1 LAGGKAQLECLS
13 GIFLQIYVMLY
24 QKEQS
29 MKHWK
34 PAVIAALWSGALYA
48 APMPVVASFSILGD
62 VAQQIGGERVAVQS
76 LVGANQDAHAYNLTS
91 GDIKKIREA
100 RLVLLNGLGLEK
112 AELQRAVK
120 QSKVASAEATAGI
133 KPLAADEHHHEHNHG
148 HDHDHG
154 EFDPHVWN
162 DPVLMQR
169 YAANVAIA
177 LIKADPA
184 GSRYYQQRFK
194 DYQNVLNQ
202 LNNYANQQFGA
213 VAPAKRKVL
222 TGHDS
227 FAYLGK
233 RYQVK
238 FISPQGVSSEAEPS
252 ARQIAAIIRQIKAE
266 NVKAVFTENIKDGRM
281 IARIAKETGVKVSGG
296 LYADALSSGAP
307 AGTYAD
313 MFRYNVRVMSEAM
326 K

>member
-1 LAGGKAQLECLS
+1 
-13 GIFLQIYVMLY
+13 
-24 QKEQS
+24 

-91 GDIKKIREA
+91 SDIKKIREA

-281 IARIAKETGVKVSGG
+281 IERIAKETGVKVSGR

>member
-1 LAGGKAQLECLS
+1 
-13 GIFLQIYVMLY
+13 
-24 QKEQS
+24 

-62 VAQQIGGERVAVQS
+62 LAQQIGGERVAVQS

-91 GDIKKIREA
+91 SDIKKIREA

>member
-1 LAGGKAQLECLS
+1 
-13 GIFLQIYVMLY
+13 
-24 QKEQS
+24 

-91 GDIKKIREA
+91 SDIKKIREA

>member
-1 LAGGKAQLECLS
+1 
-13 GIFLQIYVMLY
+13 
-24 QKEQS
+24 

-34 PAVIAALWSGALYA
+34 PAAIAALWSGALYA

-62 VAQQIGGERVAVQS
+62 VVQQIGGERVTVQN

-133 KPLAADEHHHEHNHG
+133 KPLTADEHHHEHGHD

-252 ARQIAAIIRQIKAE
+252 ARQITAIIRQIKAE

>member
-1 LAGGKAQLECLS
+1 
-13 GIFLQIYVMLY
+13 
-24 QKEQS
+24 

-91 GDIKKIREA
+91 SDIKKIREA

-252 ARQIAAIIRQIKAE
+252 ARQITAIIRQIKAE

>member
-1 LAGGKAQLECLS
+1 
-13 GIFLQIYVMLY
+13 
-24 QKEQS
+24 

-34 PAVIAALWSGALYA
+34 PAAIAALWSGALYA

-62 VAQQIGGERVAVQS
+62 VAQQIGGERVVVQS

-100 RLVLLNGLGLEK
+100 QLVLLNGLGLEK

>member
-1 LAGGKAQLECLS
+1 
-13 GIFLQIYVMLY
+13 
-24 QKEQS
+24 

-91 GDIKKIREA
+91 SDIKKIREA

-133 KPLAADEHHHEHNHG
+133 KPLAADEHHHEHDHD

>member
-1 LAGGKAQLECLS
+1 
-13 GIFLQIYVMLY
+13 
-24 QKEQS
+24 

-91 GDIKKIREA
+91 SDIKKIREA

-194 DYQNVLNQ
+194 DYQHVLNQ

-266 NVKAVFTENIKDGRM
+266 NVQAVFTENIKDGRM

>member
-1 LAGGKAQLECLS
+1 
-13 GIFLQIYVMLY
+13 
-24 QKEQS
+24 

-34 PAVIAALWSGALYA
+34 PAAIAALWSGALYA

-62 VAQQIGGERVAVQS
+62 VAQQIGGERVGVQN

-194 DYQNVLNQ
+194 DYQHVLNQ

>member
-1 LAGGKAQLECLS
+1 
-13 GIFLQIYVMLY
+13 
-24 QKEQS
+24 

-62 VAQQIGGERVAVQS
+62 VAQQIGGERVAVQN

-133 KPLAADEHHHEHNHG
+133 KPLAADEHHHEHGHD

>member
-1 LAGGKAQLECLS
+1 
-13 GIFLQIYVMLY
+13 
-24 QKEQS
+24 

-133 KPLAADEHHHEHNHG
+133 KPLAADEYHHEHGHG

-194 DYQNVLNQ
+194 DYQHVLNQ

-252 ARQIAAIIRQIKAE
+252 ARQITAIIRQIKAE

>member
-1 LAGGKAQLECLS
+1 
-13 GIFLQIYVMLY
+13 
-24 QKEQS
+24 

-34 PAVIAALWSGALYA
+34 PAVITALWSGALYA

-91 GDIKKIREA
+91 SDIKKIREA

-120 QSKVASAEATAGI
+120 QSTVASAEATAGI

>member
-1 LAGGKAQLECLS
+1 
-13 GIFLQIYVMLY
+13 
-24 QKEQS
+24 

-133 KPLAADEHHHEHNHG
+133 KPLAADEHHHEHGHD

-202 LNNYANQQFGA
+202 LNNYANRQFGA

-252 ARQIAAIIRQIKAE
+252 ARQITAIIRQIKAE

>member
-1 LAGGKAQLECLS
+1 
-13 GIFLQIYVMLY
+13 
-24 QKEQS
+24 

-91 GDIKKIREA
+91 SDIKKIREA

-194 DYQNVLNQ
+194 DYQHVLNQ

>member
-1 LAGGKAQLECLS
+1 
-13 GIFLQIYVMLY
+13 
-24 QKEQS
+24 

-252 ARQIAAIIRQIKAE
+252 ARQITAIIRQIKAE

-326 K
+326 R

>member
-1 LAGGKAQLECLS
+1 
-13 GIFLQIYVMLY
+13 
-24 QKEQS
+24 
-29 MKHWK
+29 
-34 PAVIAALWSGALYA
+34 
-48 APMPVVASFSILGD
+48 MPVVASFSILGD
-62 VAQQIGGERVAVQS
+62 VAQQIGGERVTVQN

-133 KPLAADEHHHEHNHG
+133 KPLAADEHHHEHGHD

>member
-1 LAGGKAQLECLS
+1 
-13 GIFLQIYVMLY
+13 
-24 QKEQS
+24 

-34 PAVIAALWSGALYA
+34 PAAIAALWSGALYA

-62 VAQQIGGERVAVQS
+62 VAQQIGGERVAVQN

-296 LYADALSSGAP
+296 LYADALSSSAP

-313 MFRYNVRVMSEAM
+313 IFRYNVRVMS
-326 K
+326 

>member
-1 LAGGKAQLECLS
+1 
-13 GIFLQIYVMLY
+13 
-24 QKEQS
+24 

-34 PAVIAALWSGALYA
+34 LAVIAALWSGALYA

-133 KPLAADEHHHEHNHG
+133 KPLAADEHHHEHGHD

-252 ARQIAAIIRQIKAE
+252 ARQITAIIRQIKAE

>member
-1 LAGGKAQLECLS
+1 
-13 GIFLQIYVMLY
+13 
-24 QKEQS
+24 

-91 GDIKKIREA
+91 SDIKKIREA

-133 KPLAADEHHHEHNHG
+133 KPLAADEHHHEHDHG

-281 IARIAKETGVKVSGG
+281 IERIAKETGVKVSGR

>member
-1 LAGGKAQLECLS
+1 
-13 GIFLQIYVMLY
+13 
-24 QKEQS
+24 

-91 GDIKKIREA
+91 SDIKKIREA

-133 KPLAADEHHHEHNHG
+133 KPLAADEHHHEHSHD

>member
-1 LAGGKAQLECLS
+1 
-13 GIFLQIYVMLY
+13 
-24 QKEQS
+24 

-34 PAVIAALWSGALYA
+34 PAAIAALWSGALYA

-91 GDIKKIREA
+91 SDIKKIREA

-194 DYQNVLNQ
+194 DYQHVLNQ

>member
-1 LAGGKAQLECLS
+1 
-13 GIFLQIYVMLY
+13 
-24 QKEQS
+24 

-91 GDIKKIREA
+91 SDIKKIREA

-133 KPLAADEHHHEHNHG
+133 KPLAAEQHHHEHTHG